1 MRSWC
6 ICVQPRRRACVGAC
20 VCECVGAC
28 VQVGSASCG
37 FGINC
42 NYGTQ
47 ACKQC
52 IIVTAVLVYKYYNI
66 PIMYNPYINLC
77 MYIFNNVDHVSLPRR
92 QGWFFKQWSSR
103 SAALLKEVLSLHTS
117 TKQKTF
123 LCQYCSQRL
132 RGGRIEH
139 GEPDSSSWRKICCIH
154 HGHTRSL
161 LQLAIQRQIGTM
173 SIRLDDTEAR
183 ILNYTASRTHKSM
196 SRPSSIQV
204 NYIPNLRIATLTS
217 GTNVENHGNSSM
229 THVDLLAEETS
240 DRRVQLQ
247 LRSVRARSGVLCT

>member
-1 MRSWC
+1 MLILFGSCLHGCLLPWAHESLRGCVGSGIVRSWC

-66 PIMYNPYINLC
+66 RIMYNPYINLC

-92 QGWFFKQWSSR
+92 LGWFFKQWSSR

-117 TKQKTF
+117 TKQENFPLSVLQSTTAGW
-123 LCQYCSQRL
+123 SHRTWRARL
-132 RGGRIEH
+132 FF
-139 GEPDSSSWRKICCIH
+139 
-154 HGHTRSL
+154 
-161 LQLAIQRQIGTM
+161 
-173 SIRLDDTEAR
+173 
-183 ILNYTASRTHKSM
+183 
-196 SRPSSIQV
+196 
-204 NYIPNLRIATLTS
+204 
-217 GTNVENHGNSSM
+217 VEK
-229 THVDLLAEETS
+229 DLLHSPRSHTKSFAAGDSTA
-240 DRRVQLQ
+240 DRHDVDT
-247 LRSVRARSGVLCT
+247 A